1 MTAEEAGG
9 HDYNDEAEEE
19 EGLGPR
25 QSSGM
30 SHQPDLGGDD
40 AEGNRSRKRRPMK
53 GGSARTA
60 VKGNRR
66 RRLDEEDEQAEEMR
80 VNRKR
85 KRGQT
90 NSMMGRKPPPP
101 PRCLAHTTCCDNCT
115 CAWVPALQAEMYT
128 LDIL

>member
-1 MTAEEAGG
+1 MAAEEAGG

-30 SHQPDLGGDD
+30 SHLPDFGGDD
-40 AEGNRSRKRRPMK
+40 AEGSRSRKRRPMK
-53 GGSARTA
+53 GGSGRAA
-60 VKGNRR
+60 AKGNRR

-85 KRGQT
+85 KRGKRNSVMNRKLCMYQSQT
-90 NSMMGRKPPPP
+90 LS
-101 PRCLAHTTCCDNCT
+101 
-115 CAWVPALQAEMYT
+115 
-128 LDIL
+128 